1 MSFDE
6 VMQHATV
13 AQDNE
18 ALIEAIPVAIGLV
31 KNFLSPISHR
41 VAYLAS

>member
-18 ALIEAIPVAIGLV
+18 ALIEAIPVVIRLV
-31 KNFLSPISHR
+31 KNVLSPIAHR
-41 VAYLAS
+41 VAYLPS